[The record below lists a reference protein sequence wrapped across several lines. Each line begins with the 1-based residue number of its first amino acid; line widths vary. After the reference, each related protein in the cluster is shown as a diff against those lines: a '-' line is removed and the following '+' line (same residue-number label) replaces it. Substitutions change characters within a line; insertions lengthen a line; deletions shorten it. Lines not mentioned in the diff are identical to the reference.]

1 MTSTLF
7 RKQALDRL
15 ASPERL
21 DAPMT
26 LVPRPWWMLLAA
38 FAAMIVAA
46 ALWAGLTF
54 APVKVG
60 AQGILINR
68 TGLAE
73 IVAED
78 AGRIEAL
85 LVAPGD
91 VVRAGQPIATIA
103 RTQLTR
109 ELADATSELK
119 AAQARRARLE
129 RFYADQ
135 AASERQADAARV
147 ATIAESRA
155 ALEER
160 ARFLEE
166 KAAQMTT
173 LVQRGFITR
182 QQQGDL
188 ELELAEVRERI
199 SGLDEAA
206 LRVTIE
212 ANARAEKSGLA
223 LLDEQRTIDAKAR
236 EIARLAAR
244 LGETEVIR
252 ASSAGQVT
260 EVKLGAGDIIAAGTA
275 LATIAPETGG
285 ADAGLV
291 ALIYVPAA
299 EGKRIAPGMAAEVVP
314 TTVER
319 AVYGHV
325 PGRVLAVAPLPA
337 TAEGMR
343 RVLRNDQLVQELTA
357 KGAPIEVRIALERR
371 PGSASGFAWSA
382 SEGPDAPVSAGS
394 IVEGKVIVD
403 ERRVAALLLPGAAR

>member
-91 VVRAGQPIATIA
+91 MVRAGQPIATIA

-285 ADAGLV
+285 ADEALV

-299 EGKRIAPGMAAEVVP
+299 EGKRIAPAMAAEVVP

-319 AVYGHV
+319 AV
-325 PGRVLAVAPLPA
+325 
-337 TAEGMR
+337 
-343 RVLRNDQLVQELTA
+343 
-357 KGAPIEVRIALERR
+357 
-371 PGSASGFAWSA
+371 
-382 SEGPDAPVSAGS
+382 
-394 IVEGKVIVD
+394 
-403 ERRVAALLLPGAAR
+403 